1 MGGIRMDVTR
11 MIQVAVVLADM
22 ALCQILAWPWKR
34 MGMSLL
40 LAVIVIKVGKAFR
53 EERERDTDER
63 GAASE
68 DS

>member
-1 MGGIRMDVTR
+1 MGAQDMLRI
-11 MIQVAVVLADM
+11 IVAMADIMLSHVLT
-22 ALCQILAWPWKR
+22 WPWKR
-34 MGMSLL
+34 IWISLL

-63 GAASE
+63 GAATE

>member
-1 MGGIRMDVTR
+1 MEVTH
-11 MIQVAVVLADM
+11 MIQVAVVRADM
-22 ALCQILAWPWKR
+22 ILCQILAWPWER
-34 MGMSLL
+34 IWISLL
-40 LAVIVIKVGKAFR
+40 LAAIVIKVGKAFR

>member
-1 MGGIRMDVTR
+1 MLRI
-11 MIQVAVVLADM
+11 IVARADIMLSHVLS
-22 ALCQILAWPWKR
+22 WPWKR
-34 MGMSLL
+34 IWVTLL
-40 LAVIVIKVGKAFR
+40 LAAIVVKVGKAFR